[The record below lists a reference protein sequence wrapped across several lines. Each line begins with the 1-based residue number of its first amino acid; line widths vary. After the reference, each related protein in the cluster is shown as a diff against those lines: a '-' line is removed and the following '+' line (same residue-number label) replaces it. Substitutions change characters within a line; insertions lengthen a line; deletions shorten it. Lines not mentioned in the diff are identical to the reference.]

1 MQIAPAMTILRSGT
15 GKVSMRPPQ
24 SAGGI
29 SVDITTERFRIRT
42 LTPAD
47 ASQRF
52 LAWIADA
59 DVMGPLNMPA
69 RQLTS
74 AEIVAYVGTFDRK
87 RRHLLGLFDKTSAAH
102 IGIVI
107 VEISEQHRLA
117 KIAYLIGD
125 KAYRGKGAMRECLA
139 AVIGHAFT
147 RLGIEKITAHVET
160 VNSASINVLEALGLR
175 REGTM
180 RGEIRSF
187 AMVRGSTSIS
197 TAYSSRTGPA
207 APASLRSDS

>member
-1 MQIAPAMTILRSGT
+1 
-15 GKVSMRPPQ
+15 MRPPQ
-24 SAGGI
+24 QPVGT
-29 SVDITTERFRIRT
+29 SVDIATERFRIRS
-42 LTPAD
+42 LAPAD

-52 LAWIADA
+52 LDWIADP
-59 DVMGPLNMPA
+59 DVMSPLNMPA

-74 AEIVAYVGTFDRK
+74 AEILSFIGTFDRK

-102 IGIVI
+102 FGIVI

-125 KAYRGKGAMRECLA
+125 KAYRGRGAMRECLTTLIA
-139 AVIGHAFT
+139 LLFD

-160 VNSASINVLEALGLR
+160 VNNRSIDVLEALGLS

-187 AMVRGSTSIS
+187 RDGSRVDQYLYGLLKSDWAEAGT
-197 TAYSSRTGPA
+197 
-207 APASLRSDS
+207 LRQK